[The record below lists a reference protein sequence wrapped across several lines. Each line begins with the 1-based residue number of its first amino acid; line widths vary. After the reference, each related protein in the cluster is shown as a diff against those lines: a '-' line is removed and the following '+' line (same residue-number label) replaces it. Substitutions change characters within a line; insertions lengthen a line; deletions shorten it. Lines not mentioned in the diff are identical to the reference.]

1 MGTYLTF
8 LQYTRFQEATKKG
21 IIMNILPFIII
32 FIIVC
37 IMFIL
42 PAVCFVKCP
51 YDTILV
57 VFKKN
62 DRNRIIKYITGGG
75 TFVVPF
81 IQDYSYIPYPILC
94 FPIPLKDA
102 PARNNVRITMPIAFS
117 VVLCNDDDYLEKAVS
132 FLIDKKTNEIEEHVK
147 KIIIEQLRLTIASF
161 SVEEIFSDKEKFL
174 TQIRNDVDRRLK
186 KIGLTT
192 TNMYCTDLT
201 DDAGYFIEVGRK
213 MSEEALE
220 RAKADI
226 ARAKEAEAKS
236 ESDAAG

>member
-1 MGTYLTF
+1 
-8 LQYTRFQEATKKG
+8 
-21 IIMNILPFIII
+21 MNILPFIII

-117 VVLCNDDDYLEKAVS
+117 VVLCNDDLEKAVN
-132 FLIDKKTNEIEEHVK
+132 FLFDKKTNEIEEQVN
-147 KIIIEQLRLTIASF
+147 KIINEQLRLTIASF
-161 SVEEIFSDKEKFL
+161 SAEEIFSDKEKFL

-192 TNMYCTDLT
+192 TRMNCTDLT
-201 DDAGYFIEVGRK
+201 DDAGYFIEAGRK
-213 MSEEALE
+213 MCQEALE

-226 ARAKEAEAKS
+226 ARTKEAEAKS
-236 ESDAAG
+236 ESDAAD